1 MMAAEEPHS
10 EEFEDIDWDD
20 VSEGGLFSVAWRT
33 KALLIVL
40 AGMLGI
46 FLYDHFLV
54 GQFQH
59 TFGIIGWQYSP
70 SKVDFMFLL
79 TLVFLVFYG
88 LVPLYDHP
96 RMARY
101 YWKNFKKNRPALI
114 SLGFLVA
121 ILLIGLFGPIFM
133 DKPEIALFQ
142 KYQPPVWGSVDSSYV
157 IQCAGDLANG
167 RCYGSWKYP
176 FGTTGEGKNILNLVV
191 YGMQTSMKIGLTS
204 ALLVMF
210 IGSIVGTVAA
220 YSGGLVD
227 EVLMRYVDIQQ
238 VLPTF
243 LLFLLI
249 AYIYKPTLFLFII
262 LFGGFTW
269 GNNARY
275 VRSNALQKTEE
286 EYVKASKLTGAK
298 TWHIIRRHLI
308 PNTASSIIT
317 DLTLLIPGFILFEAG
332 LSFLGLGDPTVPSWG
347 GVIASGRGSLSYA
360 WWISTIPG
368 VFLFFTILAFNF
380 LGDAILD
387 TINPQADSE
396 SEQ

>member
-1 MMAAEEPHS
+1 MASERPNT
-10 EEFEDIDWDD
+10 EEFEDIDWDE
-20 VSEGGLFSVAWRT
+20 VTEGRLFTIARRT
-33 KALLIVL
+33 KLLLVVL
-40 AGMLGI
+40 GAILGV
-46 FLYDHFLV
+46 FLYDHFFV
-54 GQFQH
+54 SQYGYAFS
-59 TFGIIGWQYSP
+59 FIGWKYSP

-79 TLVFLVFYG
+79 TLVFLAFYG
-88 LVPLYDHP
+88 LVPLYENP
-96 RMARY
+96 RMSRY
-101 YWKNFKKNRPALI
+101 YWNNFKKNRPAIL
-114 SLGFLVA
+114 SLGFLIA
-121 ILLIGLFGPIFM
+121 ILLIGLFGPVFV

-142 KYQPPVWGSVDSSYV
+142 KYQPPVWSSVDSSYV
-157 IQCAGDLANG
+157 IQCAGETVNG
-167 RCYGSWKYP
+167 QCHGTWKYP
-176 FGTTGEGKNILNLVV
+176 FGTTGEGKNILNIVV
-191 YGMQTSMKIGLTS
+191 YGMQTSMKVGLTS

-220 YSGGLVD
+220 YSGGIVD
-227 EVLMRYVDIQQ
+227 ELLMRYVDIQQ

-243 LLFLLI
+243 LLYLLI
-249 AYIYKPTLFLFII
+249 AYMYKPTLFLFIL

-286 EYVKASKLTGAK
+286 EYVKAAKLTGAK
-298 TWHIIRRHLI
+298 TSHIIRRHLI

-317 DLTLLIPGFILFEAG
+317 DLTLLIPSFILFEAA

-347 GVIASGRGSLSYA
+347 QVIASGRGSLSFA

-368 VFLFFTILAFNF
+368 IFLFFTILSFNF